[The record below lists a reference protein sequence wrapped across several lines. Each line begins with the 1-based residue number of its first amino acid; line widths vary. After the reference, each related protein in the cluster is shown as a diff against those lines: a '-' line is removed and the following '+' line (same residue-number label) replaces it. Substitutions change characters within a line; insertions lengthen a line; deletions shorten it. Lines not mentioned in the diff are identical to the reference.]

1 MYTTL
6 NLSINTLSKKQG
18 IKNKLLRA
26 PVRSVSCEI
35 MEEKESAAVAVLLGE
50 KPFHTE
56 T

>member
-6 NLSINTLSKKQG
+6 NLSKNTFSKKQS

-26 PVRSVSCEI
+26 LVRSVSCEI
-35 MEEKESAAVAVLLGE
+35 MEEKESAAVTMLLGE
-50 KPFHTE
+50 TPYNNE

>member
-6 NLSINTLSKKQG
+6 NLSKNTFSKKQS

-26 PVRSVSCEI
+26 PVRSVSYEI
-35 MEEKESAAVAVLLGE
+35 MEEKESATVTTLLGE
-50 KPFHTE
+50 KPYNNE